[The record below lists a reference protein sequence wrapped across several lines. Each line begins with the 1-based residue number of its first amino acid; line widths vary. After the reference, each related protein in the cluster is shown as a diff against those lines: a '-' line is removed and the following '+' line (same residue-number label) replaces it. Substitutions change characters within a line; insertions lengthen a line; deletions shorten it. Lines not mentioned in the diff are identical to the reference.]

1 MSLYLVLVCV
11 SAQSHIQGANGWK
24 TKQARSA
31 ATDTQPP
38 VGRPPPS
45 EIQACDWSGSDRR
58 DPGFLLVGSQAGAC
72 GTRGERN
79 RVVLP
84 PHQNLLRENFYN
96 SCTCGKVLFR
106 LFLYETSSARVYSGW
121 NWNWESFVLFSVGK
135 MTDVFFPEA
144 CQVVRK
150 VGEEVSP
157 DFEDCHKASVKI

>member
-1 MSLYLVLVCV
+1 MELLQLMIYSSKSETIEFKVVFVIALVLSFCRNIDRGDKTLVNLAMSLYLVFVCV

-24 TKQARSA
+24 TKQTRSA

-58 DPGFLLVGSQAGAC
+58 DPGFLLVGSQAGAR

-106 LFLYETSSARVYSGW
+106 LFLYETSSARVYSG
-121 NWNWESFVLFSVGK
+121 
-135 MTDVFFPEA
+135 
-144 CQVVRK
+144 
-150 VGEEVSP
+150 
-157 DFEDCHKASVKI
+157 

>member
-11 SAQSHIQGANGWK
+11 SAQSHIQEANGWK

-106 LFLYETSSARVYSGW
+106 LFLYETSSGRVYSGW
-121 NWNWESFVLFSVGK
+121 NWNWESFILFSAGK

-144 CQVVRK
+144 CQVVRR

-157 DFEDCHKASVKI
+157 DFEDCHKASARI

>member
-1 MSLYLVLVCV
+1 MCV
-11 SAQSHIQGANGWK
+11 SAQAHIQEANGWK

-45 EIQACDWSGSDRR
+45 EIQVSDWSESDRR
-58 DPGFLLVGSQAGAC
+58 DPGFLLVGSQAGAR

-84 PHQNLLRENFYN
+84 PHQNLLTENFYN

-106 LFLYETSSARVYSGW
+106 LFLYETSSARVYSDW
-121 NWNWESFVLFSVGK
+121 NWNWESFILFSAGK

-144 CQVVRK
+144 CQVVRR

-157 DFEDCHKASVKI
+157 DFEDCHKASAKI